1 MTGRAAILPRAVPDS
16 SSCKPEW
23 MQTAAPPLTAK
34 KTMMEEEEEAAAEV
48 GVEVEVE
55 VEVEAEVEVEVEV
68 EVEAEAEAVVLDH
81 PSHHRILIQHRS
93 SSRS

>member
-23 MQTAAPPLTAK
+23 MRTAAPPLTAK
-34 KTMMEEEEEAAAEV
+34 KTMMEEEEAAAA
-48 GVEVEVE
+48 GVEEVEVE
-55 VEVEAEVEVEVEV
+55 VEVEA
-68 EVEAEAEAVVLDH
+68 AVVLDH

-93 SSRS
+93 SSRT